1 MNKKDFLYVGIFVIV
16 FAVAVF
22 GVSIFKKNNPKTENI
37 DSGEILDN
45 GASSTE
51 AGEDTLLPESEEAP
65 AEYFDLLSEAREL
78 ISSKKYNQALSKI
91 DDALIVYK
99 NSQAYVLKASVYE
112 ITNNQAER
120 RKALYEVVYTYGN
133 LDSRYWRLYV
143 DSLIQTKA
151 PIDQIKQTYEDGISR
166 IKPVAETVGIS
177 HLVDMYTGYAGYLGG
192 NGFYSEAISYLRLAI
207 ELDPSREAVFM
218 GEIEY
223 LQSKM

>member
-16 FAVAVF
+16 LAGIIL
-22 GVSIFKKNNPKTENI
+22 GVSLFKKNNPKTENI
-37 DSGEILDN
+37 DSSEILDDN
-45 GASSTE
+45 ATSTE
-51 AGEDTLLPESEEAP
+51 TGEGEESEQIP
-65 AEYFDLLSEAREL
+65 PEYFEILSEAREL

-120 RKALYEVVYTYGN
+120 SKALYEVIYTYGN

-151 PIDQIKQTYEDGISR
+151 PIGQIKQTYEDGISR

>member
-16 FAVAVF
+16 LAGIIL

-37 DSGEILDN
+37 DSSEILDDN
-45 GASSTE
+45 ATSTE
-51 AGEDTLLPESEEAP
+51 TGEGEESEQIP
-65 AEYFDLLSEAREL
+65 PEYFEILSEAREL

-112 ITNNQAER
+112 ITNNQVER
-120 RKALYEVVYTYGN
+120 RKALYEVIYTYGN

-151 PIDQIKQTYEDGISR
+151 SIDQIKQTYEDGISR

>member
-16 FAVAVF
+16 FAVSVF
-22 GVSIFKKNNPKTENI
+22 AVSIFKKNNPKTENI
-37 DSGEILDN
+37 DSSEILDDN
-45 GASSTE
+45 ATSTE
-51 AGEDTLLPESEEAP
+51 TGEGEESEQIP
-65 AEYFDLLSEAREL
+65 PEYFEILSEAREL

-112 ITNNQAER
+112 ITNNQVER
-120 RKALYEVVYTYGN
+120 RKALYEVIYTYGN

-151 PIDQIKQTYEDGISR
+151 SIDQIKQTYEDGISR